1 MLTDKYH
8 IYRHFQTFPV
18 GDQLGAFLGRGRL
31 ADLRIPGM
39 LFEFVLFSK
48 LGLTGF
54 DKVFLWVL
62 QVFNMFDWVELGFYW
77 VGLG

>member
-1 MLTDKYH
+1 MTLLTDKYH

-48 LGLTGF
+48 LGLS
-54 DKVFLWVL
+54 
-62 QVFNMFDWVELGFYW
+62 LG
-77 VGLG
+77 